1 MTEKIK
7 PFPFQEIG
15 IDFLLN
21 KQRACL
27 FDEMGLG
34 KTIQTLFA
42 VKHMSRSEC
51 LKVLVIAPASLTLM
65 WEKAVNEI
73 ITDKQ
78 IIKLKGIKEA
88 IKLEDGKTRFVIVSY
103 NYIQKDEQSSR
114 LAKVK
119 WDCILCDE
127 ATALKN
133 WTSKTTKG
141 LRKIV
146 SNLTGRLW
154 LLTGTPATK
163 SARDYYTFLN
173 LVEPGKWGNLS
184 EFTSM
189 FCVETFNPFTG
200 YWQYDGVKPEKRK
213 ILRAAFKKISLRR
226 LKADVLKELPDKV
239 YSDITI
245 EVDASIVKEC
255 KAIDKKGFE
264 RAIETNKF
272 SEHIM
277 SLMKQI
283 GLAKTKEIVRFVS
296 EFQGPIVIF
305 CMNTDVLEVL
315 DNELKGLKLCK
326 RITGK
331 EKKEEKDQNL
341 GFFQDGVIDVLL
353 VNIQA
358 GGMGLTMTR
367 ADTCVFAQLSWSPK
381 DMRQCEDRLHRIG
394 QKNAVN
400 VVRFIG
406 KDTLDEDII
415 ARLEYKEK
423 FMKEVMGDT
432 K

>member
-1 MTEKIK
+1 MMTTIS
-7 PFPFQEIG
+7 PFPFQCIG
-15 IDFLLN
+15 IDFLLS
-21 KQRACL
+21 KQRCCL

-42 VKHMSRSEC
+42 LKHMSRTEC
-51 LKVLVIAPASLTLM
+51 LKVLVIAPASLVLM
-65 WEKAVNEI
+65 WEKAVKEI
-73 ITDKQ
+73 IDRAQ
-78 IIKLKGIKEA
+78 VIKLKGVKESV
-88 IKLEDGKTRFVIVSY
+88 KLEAGIPRYVIVSY
-103 NYIQKDEQSSR
+103 NYIQKEEQANR

-119 WDCILCDE
+119 WDCVLCDE
-127 ATALKN
+127 ATAVKN

-146 SNLTGRLW
+146 KNLTGRLW

-173 LVEPGKWGNLS
+173 LVEPGKWGTLG
-184 EFTSM
+184 EFTTL

-200 YWQYDGVKPEKRK
+200 FWQYDGVKPEKRK
-213 ILRAAFKKISLRR
+213 ILKAAFKKISIRR
-226 LKADVLKELPDKV
+226 LKKDVIKELPDKV
-239 YSDITI
+239 YSDIPI
-245 EVDASIVKEC
+245 EVDAAIVREC
-255 KAIDKKGFE
+255 KAIDKKGFL

-283 GLAKTKEIVRFVS
+283 GLAKTKEVVRFVS
-296 EFQGPIVIF
+296 EYEGPIVVF
-305 CMNTDVLEVL
+305 CMNTDVLEVI
-315 DNELKGLKLCK
+315 DNELKEIKVCR

-331 EKKEEKDQNL
+331 EKREEKEKNL
-341 GFFQDGVIDVLL
+341 ESFQEGSIDVLL
-353 VNIQA
+353 VNVQA
-358 GGMGLTMTR
+358 GGMGYTMTR

-406 KDTLDEDII
+406 KDTLDEDIVS
-415 ARLEYKEK
+415 RLEYKEK
-423 FMKEVMGDT
+423 FMKEVLGDE
-432 K
+432 